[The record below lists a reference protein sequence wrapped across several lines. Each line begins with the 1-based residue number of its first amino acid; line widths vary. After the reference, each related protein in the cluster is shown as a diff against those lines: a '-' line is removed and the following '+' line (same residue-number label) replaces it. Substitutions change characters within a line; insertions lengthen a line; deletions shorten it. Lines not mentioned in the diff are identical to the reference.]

1 MNYHKGINFNQFKSE
16 WCNAMVYRPKSFI
29 ETFDQFIQDQFVIYK
44 EDDPDAGCF
53 EKEYNVKEFCDFFY
67 PDADLDT
74 HPYMIKDKALKS
86 KHVKGLIDLIN
97 RNE

>member
-1 MNYHKGINFNQFKSE
+1 MKGRPINFKDFKKD
-16 WCNAMVYRPKSFI
+16 WCDAMVYKPKDFDS
-29 ETFDQFIQDQFVIYK
+29 FDQFMQDQYVIYK

-53 EKEYNVKEFCDFFY
+53 EEMYNVKEFCEFFY

-74 HPYMIKDKALKS
+74 HPYMIKSKAFNS

-97 RNE
+97 RQIN